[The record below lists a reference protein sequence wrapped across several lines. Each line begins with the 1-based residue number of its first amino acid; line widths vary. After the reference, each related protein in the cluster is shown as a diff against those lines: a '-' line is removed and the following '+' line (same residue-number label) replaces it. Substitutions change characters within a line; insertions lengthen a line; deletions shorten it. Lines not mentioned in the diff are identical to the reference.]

1 MGPSSSGSQS
11 SPWSGIGLRQGET
24 LFSQADPT
32 LSTLFQQIQQALQTG
47 GVGAQV
53 PVIQNAVTNMRNAT
67 NQSLNNAKTQLG
79 AVGAGT
85 DPVSQGQFA
94 NIAMQGN
101 QQVADIP
108 TQIAQQFIS
117 MGANL
122 APSVATNGA
131 NITNTAS
138 SQNVNTTGQQSFDWG
153 SLLSSLI
160 PQSSFNFV
168 PSSLSNGG
176 STSSSGGSS
185 GSSGG
190 SSSSFDWSSLIGA
203 GAAAASWLW

>member
-1 MGPSSSGSQS
+1 MGPSSSSSQS
-11 SPWSGIGLRQGET
+11 SPQSGIGLKQGES
-24 LFSQADPT
+24 LFSLAEPT
-32 LSTLFQQIQQALQTG
+32 LGTLFQQIQQALQTG

-79 AVGAGT
+79 AVSAGT

-122 APSVATNGA
+122 APGVAATGA
-131 NITNTAS
+131 QATSNAAAQNTQTQS
-138 SQNVNTTGQQSFDWG
+138 SGNFDWG
-153 SLLSSLI
+153 GLISSLI
-160 PQSSFNFV
+160 T
-168 PSSLSNGG
+168 GA
-176 STSSSGGSS
+176 GSS
-185 GSSGG
+185 
-190 SSSSFDWSSLIGA
+190 IQYTV
-203 GAAAASWLW
+203 